1 MKLSDNVISEFVKMT
16 NDTPSTSTNQSKIY
30 GTAII
35 YNDEQYVQLDG
46 SDLLTP
52 ADNTVHIKN
61 GERVTV
67 SIQNHVATID
77 GNISDISA
85 SNQHLVS
92 VDNDL
97 VNFKITTE
105 GMFVEVRDEF
115 NTKLTDF
122 KVTVDGM
129 FLEVRNETEQK
140 FSDFRVT
147 VDGMFLSVRN
157 DMDQK
162 FSDFK
167 VTVDGMFL
175 EVRDETEQKISTL
188 KTTVDG
194 TFVEV
199 RNEIDQKVST
209 LKTTVDGTFVTVN
222 QNINDLNSKYSS
234 LKVTTDN
241 ITTEVGKKVNG
252 SDLKTIVTQNADSW
266 RLSINGKL
274 SGTYYNFDG
283 TNFSIGSSNG
293 STTAYHASGYSK
305 WTHSDGSWTWIDAN
319 GLTWHKSGSSS
330 GYHYLLYAGEYTCN
344 SEETVTITLPDEF
357 KGKNFKVVTS
367 IKRIFIAY
375 DEYVTGCYFPLL
387 SFYAEANNIDR
398 ANGRFSIYASIR
410 AWNRVGYG
418 GWGQLIGN
426 GSSAGERDAIKPVVA
441 YWAFV

>member
-16 NDTPSTSTNQSKIY
+16 NDTPSTNTNQSKIY

-85 SNQHLVS
+85 SNQHLAS

-105 GMFVEVRDEF
+105 GMFLEVRDEF

-129 FLEVRNETEQK
+129 FLEVRNETDQK

-175 EVRDETEQKISTL
+175 EVRDETERKI
-188 KTTVDG
+188 
-194 TFVEV
+194 
-199 RNEIDQKVST
+199 ST

-274 SGTYYNFDG
+274 SGTHYNFDG

-305 WTHSDGSWTWIDAN
+305 WTHTDGSWTRIDAN

-330 GYHYLLYAGEYTCN
+330 GYHYLLYAGEYTCD
-344 SEETVTITLPDEF
+344 SEQYVTITLPDEF

-375 DEYVTGCYFPLL
+375 EEYVSGCYFPLL
-387 SFYAEANNIDR
+387 SFYAETESIDP
-398 ANGRFSIYASIR
+398 ANGRFTIYASIR

-426 GSSAGERDAIKPVVA
+426 GSSASEREAIKPVVA

>member
-16 NDTPSTSTNQSKIY
+16 NDTPSTNTNQSKIY

-105 GMFVEVRDEF
+105 GMFLEVRDEF
-115 NTKLTDF
+115 NTKLTEF

-147 VDGMFLSVRN
+147 VDGMFLSV
-157 DMDQK
+157 
-162 FSDFK
+162 
-167 VTVDGMFL
+167 
-175 EVRDETEQKISTL
+175 
-188 KTTVDG
+188 
-194 TFVEV
+194 
-199 RNEIDQKVST
+199 
-209 LKTTVDGTFVTVN
+209 N
-222 QNINDLNSKYSS
+222 QNIDDLNSKYSS
-234 LKVTTDN
+234 LEVTTNN

-266 RLSINGKL
+266 KLSINGKL

-305 WTHSDGSWTWIDAN
+305 WTHSDGSWTRIDAN
-319 GLTWHKSGSSS
+319 GLSWHKPGSSS
-330 GYHYLLYAGEYTCN
+330 NYHYLLYAAEYTCD
-344 SEETVTITLPDEF
+344 SEQHVTITLPDEF
-357 KGKNFKVVTS
+357 KGKNFKVITS

-375 DEYVTGCYFPLL
+375 DEHVTGCYFPLL
-387 SFYAEANNIDR
+387 SFYAEVESVDFP
-398 ANGRFSIYASIR
+398 NGRFTIYASIR

-426 GSSAGERDAIKPVVA
+426 GSSPGEREAVKPVVA
-441 YWAFV
+441 YWVFV

>member
-16 NDTPSTSTNQSKIY
+16 NDTPSTNTNQSKIY

-92 VDNDL
+92 VENDL

-105 GMFVEVRDEF
+105 GMFLEVRNEF

-140 FSDFRVT
+140 FSE
-147 VDGMFLSVRN
+147 
-157 DMDQK
+157 
-162 FSDFK
+162 FK

-175 EVRDETEQKISTL
+175 EVRNETEQKISTL

-194 TFVEV
+194 TFV
-199 RNEIDQKVST
+199 
-209 LKTTVDGTFVTVN
+209 TVN
-222 QNINDLNSKYSS
+222 QNIDDLNSKYSS

-283 TNFSIGSSNG
+283 TNFTIGSSSG

-305 WTHSDGSWTWIDAN
+305 WTHTDGSWTRIDAN
-319 GLTWHKSGSSS
+319 GLTWNKSGSSS

-367 IKRIFIAY
+367 IKRIFVAY
-375 DEYVTGCYFPLL
+375 DEYLTGCYFPLL
-387 SFYAEANNIDR
+387 SFYAEVESVDFP
-398 ANGRFSIYASIR
+398 NGRFTIYASIR

-426 GSSAGERDAIKPVVA
+426 GSSAGEREAIKPVVA

>member
-16 NDTPSTSTNQSKIY
+16 NDTPSTNTNQSKIY

-85 SNQHLVS
+85 SNHHLES

-105 GMFVEVRDEF
+105 GMFLEVRDEF
-115 NTKLTDF
+115 NTKLT
-122 KVTVDGM
+122 
-129 FLEVRNETEQK
+129 E
-140 FSDFRVT
+140 
-147 VDGMFLSVRN
+147 
-157 DMDQK
+157 
-162 FSDFK
+162 FK

-274 SGTYYNFDG
+274 RGTYYNFDG
-283 TNFSIGSSNG
+283 NSFSIGTSDG
-293 STTAYHASGYSK
+293 TTTAYHASECSK
-305 WTHSDGSWTWIDAN
+305 WTHSDGSWTRIDAH
-319 GLTWHKSGSSS
+319 GLTWNKAGSSS
-330 GYHYLLYAGEYTCN
+330 GYHYLLYAGEYTCD
-344 SEETVTITLPDEF
+344 SEQYVTITLPDEF

-375 DEYVTGCYFPLL
+375 DEYVSGCYFPLL
-387 SFYAEANNIDR
+387 SFYAEAESIDT
-398 ANGRFSIYASIR
+398 ANGRFTIYASIR

-426 GSSAGERDAIKPVVA
+426 GSSAAEKDAIKPVVA
-441 YWAFV
+441 YWVFV

>member
-16 NDTPSTSTNQSKIY
+16 NDTPSANTNQSKIY

-85 SNQHLVS
+85 SNQHLAS

-105 GMFVEVRDEF
+105 GMFLEVRDEF
-115 NTKLTDF
+115 NTK
-122 KVTVDGM
+122 M
-129 FLEVRNETEQK
+129 TE
-140 FSDFRVT
+140 
-147 VDGMFLSVRN
+147 
-157 DMDQK
+157 
-162 FSDFK
+162 FK

-209 LKTTVDGTFVTVN
+209 LKTTVDGTFVEVRNEIDQKVSTLKTTVDGTFVTVN
-222 QNINDLNSKYSS
+222 QNIDDLNSKYSS

-305 WTHSDGSWTWIDAN
+305 WTHSDGSWTRIDAN
-319 GLTWHKSGSSS
+319 GLSWHKSGSSS
-330 GYHYLLYAGEYTCN
+330 NYHYLLYAGEYTCD
-344 SEETVTITLPDEF
+344 SEQYVTITLPDEF
-357 KGKNFKVVTS
+357 KGKNFKVITS
-367 IKRIFIAY
+367 IKRIFIGY
-375 DEYVTGCYFPLL
+375 DEYITGCYFPLL
-387 SFYAEANNIDR
+387 SFYAEVESVDFP
-398 ANGRFSIYASIR
+398 NGRFTIYASIR

-426 GSSAGERDAIKPVVA
+426 GSSAAEKDAIKPVVA
-441 YWAFV
+441 YWVFV

>member
-16 NDTPSTSTNQSKIY
+16 NDTPSTNTNQSKMY

-85 SNQHLVS
+85 SNQHLAS

-105 GMFVEVRDEF
+105 GMFLEVRDEF

-175 EVRDETEQKISTL
+175 
-188 KTTVDG
+188 
-194 TFVEV
+194 
-199 RNEIDQKVST
+199 
-209 LKTTVDGTFVTVN
+209 TVN
-222 QNINDLNSKYSS
+222 QNIDDLNSKYSS
-234 LKVTTDN
+234 LKITTDN

-283 TNFSIGSSNG
+283 TNFTIGSSNG

-305 WTHSDGSWTWIDAN
+305 WTHTDGSWTRIDAN
-319 GLTWHKSGSSS
+319 GLTWNKAGSSS
-330 GYHYLLYAGEYTCN
+330 GYHYLLYAGEYTCD
-344 SEETVTITLPDEF
+344 SEQYVTITLPDEF

-375 DEYVTGCYFPLL
+375 EEYVTGCYFPLL
-387 SFYAEANNIDR
+387 SFYAEAESIDTW
-398 ANGRFSIYASIR
+398 NGRFTIYASIR

-426 GSSAGERDAIKPVVA
+426 GSSASEREAIKPVVA

>member
-85 SNQHLVS
+85 SNQHLAS

-105 GMFVEVRDEF
+105 GMFLEVRDEF

-122 KVTVDGM
+122 
-129 FLEVRNETEQK
+129 R
-140 FSDFRVT
+140 
-147 VDGMFLSVRN
+147 
-157 DMDQK
+157 
-162 FSDFK
+162 

-175 EVRDETEQKISTL
+175 EVRDETEQKISSL

-252 SDLKTIVTQNADSW
+252 SDIGTIVTQNADSW

-305 WTHSDGSWTWIDAN
+305 WTHSDGSWTRIDAN

-344 SEETVTITLPDEF
+344 SEETVSITLPDEF

-375 DEYVTGCYFPLL
+375 DEYVSGCYFPLL
-387 SFYAEANNIDR
+387 SFYAEAEHIDT

-418 GWGQLIGN
+418 GWGQLVGN
-426 GSSAGERDAIKPVVA
+426 GSSASEKDAIKPVVA

>member
-16 NDTPSTSTNQSKIY
+16 NDTPSTNTNQSKIY

-105 GMFVEVRDEF
+105 GMFLSVRDEF
-115 NTKLTDF
+115 NTKLTDFKVTVDGMFLAVRNETEQKFSDF

-147 VDGMFLSVRN
+147 VDGMFLEVRN
-157 DMDQK
+157 
-162 FSDFK
+162 
-167 VTVDGMFL
+167 
-175 EVRDETEQKISTL
+175 ETEQKIST
-188 KTTVDG
+188 
-194 TFVEV
+194 
-199 RNEIDQKVST
+199 S
-209 LKTTVDGTFVTVN
+209 KTTVDGTFVTVN
-222 QNINDLNSKYSS
+222 QNIDDLNRKYSS
-234 LKVTTDN
+234 LKVTTDS

-293 STTAYHASGYSK
+293 STTAYHASEYSK
-305 WTHSDGSWTWIDAN
+305 WTHSDGSWTRIDAN
-319 GLTWHKSGSSS
+319 
-330 GYHYLLYAGEYTCN
+330 
-344 SEETVTITLPDEF
+344 
-357 KGKNFKVVTS
+357 
-367 IKRIFIAY
+367 
-375 DEYVTGCYFPLL
+375 
-387 SFYAEANNIDR
+387 
-398 ANGRFSIYASIR
+398 
-410 AWNRVGYG
+410 
-418 GWGQLIGN
+418 
-426 GSSAGERDAIKPVVA
+426 
-441 YWAFV
+441 

>member
-16 NDTPSTSTNQSKIY
+16 NDTPSTNTNQSKIY

-52 ADNTVHIKN
+52 ADNTVHIKD

-92 VDNDL
+92 VENDL

-105 GMFVEVRDEF
+105 GMFLEVRDGF

-147 VDGMFLSVRN
+147 VDGMFLSV
-157 DMDQK
+157 
-162 FSDFK
+162 
-167 VTVDGMFL
+167 
-175 EVRDETEQKISTL
+175 
-188 KTTVDG
+188 
-194 TFVEV
+194 
-199 RNEIDQKVST
+199 
-209 LKTTVDGTFVTVN
+209 N
-222 QNINDLNSKYSS
+222 QNINELNSKYSS
-234 LKVTTDN
+234 LKVTADN
-241 ITTEVGKKVNG
+241 ITSEVGKKVNG

-266 RLSINGKL
+266 GLSINGKL

-305 WTHSDGSWTWIDAN
+305 WTHSDGSWTRIDAN

-367 IKRIFIAY
+367 IKRMFIAY
-375 DEYVTGCYFPLL
+375 DEYITGCYFPLL
-387 SFYAEANNIDR
+387 SFYAEAEHIDT
-398 ANGRFSIYASIR
+398 ANGRFDIYASIR

-426 GSSAGERDAIKPVVA
+426 GSSAEEKDAIKPVVA

>member
-16 NDTPSTSTNQSKIY
+16 NDTPSTNTNQSKIY

-85 SNQHLVS
+85 SNQHLAS

-105 GMFVEVRDEF
+105 GMFLKVRDEF
-115 NTKLTDF
+115 NTKLT
-122 KVTVDGM
+122 
-129 FLEVRNETEQK
+129 E
-140 FSDFRVT
+140 
-147 VDGMFLSVRN
+147 
-157 DMDQK
+157 
-162 FSDFK
+162 FK

-175 EVRDETEQKISTL
+175 EVRDETEKKFSDF
-188 KTTVDG
+188 KVTVDG
-194 TFVEV
+194 MFL
-199 RNEIDQKVST
+199 S
-209 LKTTVDGTFVTVN
+209 VN
-222 QNINDLNSKYSS
+222 QNIDDLNSKYSS

-305 WTHSDGSWTWIDAN
+305 WTHSDGSWTRIDAN
-319 GLTWHKSGSSS
+319 GLSWHKSGSSS

-367 IKRIFIAY
+367 IKRLFIAY
-375 DEYVTGCYFPLL
+375 DEYLTGCYFPLL
-387 SFYAEANNIDR
+387 SFYAEAEHIDT

-426 GSSAGERDAIKPVVA
+426 GSSAAEKDAIKPVVA

>member
-1 MKLSDNVISEFVKMT
+1 MKLSDNVVSEFVKMT
-16 NDTPSTSTNQSKIY
+16 NDTPSTNTNQSKIY

-92 VDNDL
+92 VENDL

-105 GMFVEVRDEF
+105 GMFLSVRDEF

-157 DMDQK
+157 DMDKK

-175 EVRDETEQKISTL
+175 EVRNETEQKFSDFR
-188 KTTVDG
+188 V
-194 TFVEV
+194 
-199 RNEIDQKVST
+199 
-209 LKTTVDGTFVTVN
+209 TVDGTFVTVN

-234 LKVTTDN
+234 LKVTTDS

-305 WTHSDGSWTWIDAN
+305 WTHSDGSWTRIDAN

-367 IKRIFIAY
+367 IKRIFVAY
-375 DEYVTGCYFPLL
+375 DEYITGCYFPLL
-387 SFYAEANNIDR
+387 SFYAEAEHIDT

-426 GSSAGERDAIKPVVA
+426 GSSAAEKDAIKPVVA

>member
-16 NDTPSTSTNQSKIY
+16 NDTPSTNTNQSKIY

-67 SIQNHVATID
+67 SIQNHVVTID

-105 GMFVEVRDEF
+105 GMFLEVRNEF

-140 FSDFRVT
+140 
-147 VDGMFLSVRN
+147 
-157 DMDQK
+157 
-162 FSDFK
+162 
-167 VTVDGMFL
+167 
-175 EVRDETEQKISTL
+175 I
-188 KTTVDG
+188 
-194 TFVEV
+194 
-199 RNEIDQKVST
+199 ST

-222 QNINDLNSKYSS
+222 HNIDDLNSKYSS

-283 TNFSIGSSNG
+283 TNFTIGSSSG

-305 WTHSDGSWTWIDAN
+305 WTHTDGSWTRIDAN
-319 GLTWHKSGSSS
+319 GLTWNKSGSSS

-367 IKRIFIAY
+367 IKRIFVSY
-375 DEYVTGCYFPLL
+375 DEYITGCYFPLL
-387 SFYAEANNIDR
+387 SFYAEAEHIDT
-398 ANGRFSIYASIR
+398 ANGRFDIYASIR

-426 GSSAGERDAIKPVVA
+426 GSSAAEKDAIKPVVA

>member
-16 NDTPSTSTNQSKIY
+16 NDTPSTNTNQSKIY

-105 GMFVEVRDEF
+105 GMFLEVRNEF

-140 FSDFRVT
+140 FSE
-147 VDGMFLSVRN
+147 
-157 DMDQK
+157 
-162 FSDFK
+162 FK

-175 EVRDETEQKISTL
+175 EVRNETEQKISTL
-188 KTTVDG
+188 KTT
-194 TFVEV
+194 
-199 RNEIDQKVST
+199 I
-209 LKTTVDGTFVTVN
+209 DGTFVTVN

-234 LKVTTDN
+234 LKVTTDS

-283 TNFSIGSSNG
+283 TNFTIGSSSG

-305 WTHSDGSWTWIDAN
+305 WTHTDGSWTRIDAN
-319 GLTWHKSGSSS
+319 GLTWNKSGSSS

-367 IKRIFIAY
+367 IKRIFVAY
-375 DEYVTGCYFPLL
+375 DEYLTGCYFPLL
-387 SFYAEANNIDR
+387 SFYAEAEHIDT
-398 ANGRFSIYASIR
+398 ANGRFNIYASIR

-426 GSSAGERDAIKPVVA
+426 GSSAEEKDAIKPVVA

>member
-16 NDTPSTSTNQSKIY
+16 NDTPSTNTNQSKIY

-85 SNQHLVS
+85 SNQHLAS

-105 GMFVEVRDEF
+105 GMFLEVRDEF
-115 NTKLTDF
+115 NTK
-122 KVTVDGM
+122 M
-129 FLEVRNETEQK
+129 TE
-140 FSDFRVT
+140 
-147 VDGMFLSVRN
+147 
-157 DMDQK
+157 
-162 FSDFK
+162 FK

-252 SDLKTIVTQNADSW
+252 SDIGTIVTQNADSW

-305 WTHSDGSWTWIDAN
+305 WTHSDGSWTRIDAN
-319 GLTWHKSGSSS
+319 GLTWHKAGSSS
-330 GYHYLLYAGEYTCN
+330 GYHYLLYAGEYTCD
-344 SEETVTITLPDEF
+344 SEQYVTITLPDEF

-375 DEYVTGCYFPLL
+375 DEYVSGCYFPLL
-387 SFYAEANNIDR
+387 SFYAEAESIDT
-398 ANGRFSIYASIR
+398 ANGRFTIYASIR

-426 GSSAGERDAIKPVVA
+426 GSSASEKDAIKPVVA

>member
-16 NDTPSTSTNQSKIY
+16 NDTPSTNTNQSKIY

-92 VDNDL
+92 VENDL
-97 VNFKITTE
+97 VNFKVTTE
-105 GMFVEVRDEF
+105 GMFLEVRNEF

-140 FSDFRVT
+140 FSDF
-147 VDGMFLSVRN
+147 
-157 DMDQK
+157 
-162 FSDFK
+162 K
-167 VTVDGMFL
+167 VTVDG
-175 EVRDETEQKISTL
+175 
-188 KTTVDG
+188 
-194 TFVEV
+194 TF
-199 RNEIDQKVST
+199 I
-209 LKTTVDGTFVTVN
+209 TVN
-222 QNINDLNSKYSS
+222 QNIDDLNSKYSS
-234 LKVTTDN
+234 LKVTTDS

-283 TNFSIGSSNG
+283 TNFTIGSSNG

-305 WTHSDGSWTWIDAN
+305 WTHTDGSWTRIDAN
-319 GLTWHKSGSSS
+319 GLTWNKSGSSS

-344 SEETVTITLPDEF
+344 SEETVSITLPDEF

-367 IKRIFIAY
+367 IKRMFIAY

-387 SFYAEANNIDR
+387 SFYAEAEHIDT
-398 ANGRFSIYASIR
+398 ANGRFDIYASIR

-426 GSSAGERDAIKPVVA
+426 GSSAEEKDAIKPVVA

>member
-16 NDTPSTSTNQSKIY
+16 NDTPSTNTNQSKIY

-35 YNDEQYVQLDG
+35 YNDEQFVQLDG

-67 SIQNHVATID
+67 SIQIHVATID

-85 SNQHLVS
+85 SNQHLES

-105 GMFVEVRDEF
+105 GMFLEVRNEF

-140 FSDFRVT
+140 FSE
-147 VDGMFLSVRN
+147 
-157 DMDQK
+157 
-162 FSDFK
+162 FK
-167 VTVDGMFL
+167 VTVDGMF
-175 EVRDETEQKISTL
+175 
-188 KTTVDG
+188 
-194 TFVEV
+194 
-199 RNEIDQKVST
+199 
-209 LKTTVDGTFVTVN
+209 VTVN
-222 QNINDLNSKYSS
+222 HNIDDLNSKYSS
-234 LKVTTDN
+234 LKVTADN

-283 TNFSIGSSNG
+283 TNFTIGSSSG
-293 STTAYHASGYSK
+293 STTAYHASGFSK
-305 WTHSDGSWTWIDAN
+305 WTHTDGSWTRIDAN
-319 GLTWHKSGSSS
+319 GLTWNKSGSSS

-367 IKRIFIAY
+367 IKRLFIAY
-375 DEYVTGCYFPLL
+375 DEYLTGCYFPLL
-387 SFYAEANNIDR
+387 SFYAEAEHIDT

-410 AWNRVGYG
+410 AWNRLGYG

-426 GSSAGERDAIKPVVA
+426 GSSAEEKDAIKPVVA

>member
-16 NDTPSTSTNQSKIY
+16 NDTPSTNTNQSKIY

-67 SIQNHVATID
+67 SIQNHIATID

-129 FLEVRNETEQK
+129 FLEVR
-140 FSDFRVT
+140 
-147 VDGMFLSVRN
+147 
-157 DMDQK
+157 
-162 FSDFK
+162 
-167 VTVDGMFL
+167 
-175 EVRDETEQKISTL
+175 DETEQKI
-188 KTTVDG
+188 
-194 TFVEV
+194 
-199 RNEIDQKVST
+199 ST

-305 WTHSDGSWTWIDAN
+305 WTHSDGSWTRIDAN

-387 SFYAEANNIDR
+387 SFYAEAEHIDT

>member
-16 NDTPSTSTNQSKIY
+16 NDTPSTNTNQSKIY

-105 GMFVEVRDEF
+105 GMFLQVRDEF

-129 FLEVRNETEQK
+129 FLEVRNETEKK

-167 VTVDGMFL
+167 VTVDGTFL
-175 EVRDETEQKISTL
+175 EVRNETERKISTL

-194 TFVEV
+194 TF
-199 RNEIDQKVST
+199 I
-209 LKTTVDGTFVTVN
+209 TVN
-222 QNINDLNSKYSS
+222 QNIDDLNSKYSN

-241 ITTEVGKKVNG
+241 ITTEVGKKVDG

-305 WTHSDGSWTWIDAN
+305 WTHSDGSWTRIDAN

-330 GYHYLLYAGEYTCN
+330 GYHYLLYAGEYTCD
-344 SEETVTITLPDEF
+344 SEQYVTITLPDEF

-375 DEYVTGCYFPLL
+375 EEYVSGCYFPLL
-387 SFYAEANNIDR
+387 SFYAETESIDP
-398 ANGRFSIYASIR
+398 ANGRFTIYASIR

-426 GSSAGERDAIKPVVA
+426 GSSASEREAIKPVVA

>member
-16 NDTPSTSTNQSKIY
+16 NDTPSTNTNQSKIY

-105 GMFVEVRDEF
+105 GMFLKVRDEF
-115 NTKLTDF
+115 NTKLTEF

-147 VDGMFLSVRN
+147 VDGMFL
-157 DMDQK
+157 D
-162 FSDFK
+162 
-167 VTVDGMFL
+167 
-175 EVRDETEQKISTL
+175 VRDETERKISTL

-199 RNEIDQKVST
+199 RNDIDKKVST

-274 SGTYYNFDG
+274 SGTHYNFDG

-305 WTHSDGSWTWIDAN
+305 WTHSDGSWTRIDAN
-319 GLTWHKSGSSS
+319 GLSWHKPGSSS
-330 GYHYLLYAGEYTCN
+330 NYHYLLYAAEYTCD
-344 SEETVTITLPDEF
+344 SEQHVTITLPDEF
-357 KGKNFKVVTS
+357 KGKNFKVITS

-375 DEYVTGCYFPLL
+375 DEHVTGCYFPLL
-387 SFYAEANNIDR
+387 SFYAEVESVDFP
-398 ANGRFSIYASIR
+398 NGRFTIYASIR

-426 GSSAGERDAIKPVVA
+426 GSSAAEREAIKPVVA

>member
-16 NDTPSTSTNQSKIY
+16 NDTPSTNTNQSKIY

-77 GNISDISA
+77 GNISDIAA

-97 VNFKITTE
+97 VNYKITTE
-105 GMFVEVRDEF
+105 GMFLQVRDEF
-115 NTKLTDF
+115 DTKMTGF

-129 FLEVRNETEQK
+129 FVEIQDEMNQK
-140 FSDFRVT
+140 FTDFRVT
-147 VDGMFLSVRN
+147 VDGMFVEVRN
-157 DMDQK
+157 
-162 FSDFK
+162 
-167 VTVDGMFL
+167 
-175 EVRDETEQKISTL
+175 ETDQKISTL

-222 QNINDLNSKYSS
+222 HNIDDLNSKYSS

-283 TNFSIGSSNG
+283 TNFTIGSSNG

-305 WTHSDGSWTWIDAN
+305 WTHTDGSWTRIDAN
-319 GLTWHKSGSSS
+319 GMTWNKAGSSS

-375 DEYVTGCYFPLL
+375 EEYVTGCYFPLL
-387 SFYAEANNIDR
+387 SFYAEAEHIDT

-418 GWGQLIGN
+418 GWGQLVGN
-426 GSSAGERDAIKPVVA
+426 GSSAAEKDAIKPVVA

>member
-16 NDTPSTSTNQSKIY
+16 NDTPSTNTNQSKIY

-92 VDNDL
+92 VENDL

-105 GMFVEVRDEF
+105 GMFLSVRDEF

-157 DMDQK
+157 DMDKK

-194 TFVEV
+194 TF
-199 RNEIDQKVST
+199 I
-209 LKTTVDGTFVTVN
+209 TVN

-283 TNFSIGSSNG
+283 TNFTIGSSSG

-305 WTHSDGSWTWIDAN
+305 WTHTDGSWTRIDAN
-319 GLTWHKSGSSS
+319 GLTWNKSGSSS

-367 IKRIFIAY
+367 IKRIFVAY
-375 DEYVTGCYFPLL
+375 DEHITGCYFPLL
-387 SFYAEANNIDR
+387 SFYAEAEHIDT

-410 AWNRVGYG
+410 AWNRTGYG

-426 GSSAGERDAIKPVVA
+426 GSSAAERDAIKPVVA

>member
-16 NDTPSTSTNQSKIY
+16 NDTPSTNTNQSKIY

-67 SIQNHVATID
+67 SIQNHIATID

-140 FSDFRVT
+140 FSDF
-147 VDGMFLSVRN
+147 
-157 DMDQK
+157 
-162 FSDFK
+162 K
-167 VTVDGMFL
+167 V
-175 EVRDETEQKISTL
+175 
-188 KTTVDG
+188 TVDG

-252 SDLKTIVTQNADSW
+252 SDIGTIVTQNADSW

-305 WTHSDGSWTWIDAN
+305 WTHSDGSWTRIDAN

-387 SFYAEANNIDR
+387 SFYAEADNIDR
-398 ANGRFSIYASIR
+398 ANGRFNIYASIR

-426 GSSAGERDAIKPVVA
+426 GSTAGERDAIKPVVA

>member
-16 NDTPSTSTNQSKIY
+16 NDTPSTNTNQSKIY

-77 GNISDISA
+77 GNLSDKSA

-129 FLEVRNETEQK
+129 FVEVRDETEQK

-162 FSDFK
+162 FW
-167 VTVDGMFL
+167 L
-175 EVRDETEQKISTL
+175 
-188 KTTVDG
+188 
-194 TFVEV
+194 
-199 RNEIDQKVST
+199 
-209 LKTTVDGTFVTVN
+209 
-222 QNINDLNSKYSS
+222 
-234 LKVTTDN
+234 
-241 ITTEVGKKVNG
+241 
-252 SDLKTIVTQNADSW
+252 
-266 RLSINGKL
+266 
-274 SGTYYNFDG
+274 
-283 TNFSIGSSNG
+283 
-293 STTAYHASGYSK
+293 
-305 WTHSDGSWTWIDAN
+305 
-319 GLTWHKSGSSS
+319 
-330 GYHYLLYAGEYTCN
+330 
-344 SEETVTITLPDEF
+344 
-357 KGKNFKVVTS
+357 
-367 IKRIFIAY
+367 
-375 DEYVTGCYFPLL
+375 
-387 SFYAEANNIDR
+387 
-398 ANGRFSIYASIR
+398 
-410 AWNRVGYG
+410 
-418 GWGQLIGN
+418 
-426 GSSAGERDAIKPVVA
+426 
-441 YWAFV
+441 

>member
-85 SNQHLVS
+85 SNQHLAS

-105 GMFVEVRDEF
+105 GMFLEVRDEF
-115 NTKLTDF
+115 NTKLTEF

-167 VTVDGMFL
+167 VTVDG
-175 EVRDETEQKISTL
+175 
-188 KTTVDG
+188 
-194 TFVEV
+194 
-199 RNEIDQKVST
+199 
-209 LKTTVDGTFVTVN
+209 TFVTVN

-252 SDLKTIVTQNADSW
+252 SDLGTIVTQNADSW

-305 WTHSDGSWTWIDAN
+305 WTHSDGSWTRIDAN

-375 DEYVTGCYFPLL
+375 DEYISGCYFPLL
-387 SFYAEANNIDR
+387 SFYAEAENIDTR
-398 ANGRFSIYASIR
+398 NGRFSIYASIR

-418 GWGQLIGN
+418 GWGQLVGN

>member
-16 NDTPSTSTNQSKIY
+16 NDTPSTNTNQSKIY

-35 YNDEQYVQLDG
+35 YDDEQYVQLDG

-92 VDNDL
+92 VENDL

-105 GMFVEVRDEF
+105 GMFLEVRDEF

-129 FLEVRNETEQK
+129 FLEVKNETEQK

-167 VTVDGMFL
+167 VTVD
-175 EVRDETEQKISTL
+175 S
-188 KTTVDG
+188 
-194 TFVEV
+194 
-199 RNEIDQKVST
+199 
-209 LKTTVDGTFVTVN
+209 
-222 QNINDLNSKYSS
+222 
-234 LKVTTDN
+234 

-266 RLSINGKL
+266 KLSINGKL

-293 STTAYHASGYSK
+293 NTTAYHASGYSK
-305 WTHSDGSWTWIDAN
+305 WTHSDGSWTRIDAN

-330 GYHYLLYAGEYTCN
+330 GYHYLLYAGEYTCD
-344 SEETVTITLPDEF
+344 SEQYVTITLPDEF

-375 DEYVTGCYFPLL
+375 DEYVSGCYFPLL
-387 SFYAEANNIDR
+387 SFYAEAESIDT
-398 ANGRFSIYASIR
+398 ANGRFTIYASIR

-426 GSSAGERDAIKPVVA
+426 GSSAGEREAIKPVVA

>member
-16 NDTPSTSTNQSKIY
+16 NDTPSTNTNQSKIY

-92 VDNDL
+92 VENDL

-105 GMFVEVRDEF
+105 GMFLAVRDEF
-115 NTKLTDF
+115 NTKLT
-122 KVTVDGM
+122 
-129 FLEVRNETEQK
+129 
-140 FSDFRVT
+140 
-147 VDGMFLSVRN
+147 
-157 DMDQK
+157 
-162 FSDFK
+162 DFK

-194 TFVEV
+194 TFV
-199 RNEIDQKVST
+199 
-209 LKTTVDGTFVTVN
+209 TVN
-222 QNINDLNSKYSS
+222 HNIDDLNSKYSS

-283 TNFSIGSSNG
+283 TNFTIGSSSG

-305 WTHSDGSWTWIDAN
+305 WTHTDGSWTRIDAN
-319 GLTWHKSGSSS
+319 GLTWNKSGSSS

-367 IKRIFIAY
+367 IKRIFVAY
-375 DEYVTGCYFPLL
+375 DEYLTGCYFPLL
-387 SFYAEANNIDR
+387 SFYAEAGHIDT
-398 ANGRFSIYASIR
+398 ANGRFNIYASIR
-410 AWNRVGYG
+410 AWNRVGYD

-426 GSSAGERDAIKPVVA
+426 GSSAEEKDAIKPVVA

>member
-16 NDTPSTSTNQSKIY
+16 NDTPSTNTNQSKIY

-105 GMFVEVRDEF
+105 GMFLEVRNEF
-115 NTKLTDF
+115 NTKLTEF

-140 FSDFRVT
+140 FSE
-147 VDGMFLSVRN
+147 
-157 DMDQK
+157 
-162 FSDFK
+162 FK
-167 VTVDGMFL
+167 VTVDGMF
-175 EVRDETEQKISTL
+175 
-188 KTTVDG
+188 
-194 TFVEV
+194 
-199 RNEIDQKVST
+199 
-209 LKTTVDGTFVTVN
+209 VTVN
-222 QNINDLNSKYSS
+222 HNIDDLNSKYSS
-234 LKVTTDN
+234 LKVTADN

-283 TNFSIGSSNG
+283 TNFTIGSSSG

-305 WTHSDGSWTWIDAN
+305 WTHTDGSWTRIDAN
-319 GLTWHKSGSSS
+319 G
-330 GYHYLLYAGEYTCN
+330 
-344 SEETVTITLPDEF
+344 
-357 KGKNFKVVTS
+357 
-367 IKRIFIAY
+367 
-375 DEYVTGCYFPLL
+375 
-387 SFYAEANNIDR
+387 
-398 ANGRFSIYASIR
+398 
-410 AWNRVGYG
+410 
-418 GWGQLIGN
+418 
-426 GSSAGERDAIKPVVA
+426 
-441 YWAFV
+441 

>member
-16 NDTPSTSTNQSKIY
+16 NDTPSTNTNQSKIY

-67 SIQNHVATID
+67 SIQNHVVTID

-97 VNFKITTE
+97 ANFKITTE
-105 GMFVEVRDEF
+105 GMFLEVRNEF
-115 NTKLTDF
+115 DTKLTDF

-129 FLEVRNETEQK
+129 FLDVRNETEQK
-140 FSDFRVT
+140 FSE
-147 VDGMFLSVRN
+147 
-157 DMDQK
+157 
-162 FSDFK
+162 FK

-175 EVRDETEQKISTL
+175 D
-188 KTTVDG
+188 
-194 TFVEV
+194 V
-199 RNEIDQKVST
+199 RNETDQKIST

-222 QNINDLNSKYSS
+222 QNIDDLNSKYSS

-283 TNFSIGSSNG
+283 TNFTIGSSSG

-305 WTHSDGSWTWIDAN
+305 WTHTDGSWTRIDAN
-319 GLTWHKSGSSS
+319 GLTWNKSGSSS

-387 SFYAEANNIDR
+387 SFYAEAEHIDT
-398 ANGRFSIYASIR
+398 ANGRFNIYASIR

-426 GSSAGERDAIKPVVA
+426 GSSAEEKDAIKPVVA

>member
-16 NDTPSTSTNQSKIY
+16 NDTPSTNTNQSKIY

-67 SIQNHVATID
+67 SIQNHVVTID

-105 GMFVEVRDEF
+105 GMFLTVRDEF

-157 DMDQK
+157 DMDQR

-194 TFVEV
+194 TFV
-199 RNEIDQKVST
+199 
-209 LKTTVDGTFVTVN
+209 TVN

-234 LKVTTDN
+234 LKATTDN

-293 STTAYHASGYSK
+293 NTTAYHASEYSK
-305 WTHSDGSWTWIDAN
+305 WTHSDGSWTRIDAN

-330 GYHYLLYAGEYTCN
+330 AYHYLLYAGEYTCN

-375 DEYVTGCYFPLL
+375 DEYITGCYFPLL
-387 SFYAEANNIDR
+387 SFYAEAGHIDT
-398 ANGRFSIYASIR
+398 ANGRFNIYASIR

-418 GWGQLIGN
+418 GWGQLVGN
-426 GSSAGERDAIKPVVA
+426 GSSAAERDAIKPVVA

>member
-16 NDTPSTSTNQSKIY
+16 NDTPSTNTNQSKIY

-67 SIQNHVATID
+67 SIQNHVVTID

-92 VDNDL
+92 VENDL

-105 GMFVEVRDEF
+105 GMFLSVRDEF

-129 FLEVRNETEQK
+129 FLEVR
-140 FSDFRVT
+140 
-147 VDGMFLSVRN
+147 
-157 DMDQK
+157 
-162 FSDFK
+162 
-167 VTVDGMFL
+167 
-175 EVRDETEQKISTL
+175 DETEQKISTL
-188 KTTVDG
+188 
-194 TFVEV
+194 
-199 RNEIDQKVST
+199 R
-209 LKTTVDGTFVTVN
+209 TTVDGTFVTVN

-293 STTAYHASGYSK
+293 STTAYHASEYSK
-305 WTHSDGSWTWIDAN
+305 WTHSDGSWTRIDAN

-330 GYHYLLYAGEYTCN
+330 CYHYLLYAGEYTCN

-375 DEYVTGCYFPLL
+375 DEYITGCYFPLL
-387 SFYAEANNIDR
+387 SFYAEAGHIDT
-398 ANGRFSIYASIR
+398 ANGRFNVYASIR

-426 GSSAGERDAIKPVVA
+426 GSSAEEKDAIKPVVA

>member
-16 NDTPSTSTNQSKIY
+16 NDTPSTNTNQSKIY

-175 EVRDETEQKISTL
+175 EVRDETERKI
-188 KTTVDG
+188 
-194 TFVEV
+194 
-199 RNEIDQKVST
+199 ST

-222 QNINDLNSKYSS
+222 HNIDDLNSKYSS

-305 WTHSDGSWTWIDAN
+305 WTHSDGSWTRIDAN

-387 SFYAEANNIDR
+387 SFYAEASNIDR
-398 ANGRFSIYASIR
+398 ANGRFNIY
-410 AWNRVGYG
+410 
-418 GWGQLIGN
+418 
-426 GSSAGERDAIKPVVA
+426 K
-441 YWAFV
+441 

>member
-16 NDTPSTSTNQSKIY
+16 NDTPSTNTNQSKIY

-77 GNISDISA
+77 GNISDIAA

-105 GMFVEVRDEF
+105 GMFLEVRDEF

-122 KVTVDGM
+122 RVTVDGM

-162 FSDFK
+162 FSDFR

-175 EVRDETEQKISTL
+175 EVRNETEQKI
-188 KTTVDG
+188 
-194 TFVEV
+194 
-199 RNEIDQKVST
+199 ST

-283 TNFSIGSSNG
+283 TNFTIGSSNG

-305 WTHSDGSWTWIDAN
+305 WTHTDGSWTRIDAN
-319 GLTWHKSGSSS
+319 GLTWNKAGSSS

-375 DEYVTGCYFPLL
+375 DEYITGCYFPLL
-387 SFYAEANNIDR
+387 SFYAEAENIDTW
-398 ANGRFSIYASIR
+398 NGRFSIYASIR

-418 GWGQLIGN
+418 GWGQLVGN
-426 GSSAGERDAIKPVVA
+426 GSSAAEKDAIKPVVA

>member
-16 NDTPSTSTNQSKIY
+16 NDTPSTNTNQSKIY

-85 SNQHLVS
+85 SNQHLAS

-105 GMFVEVRDEF
+105 GMFLEVRDEF
-115 NTKLTDF
+115 NTKLT
-122 KVTVDGM
+122 
-129 FLEVRNETEQK
+129 E
-140 FSDFRVT
+140 
-147 VDGMFLSVRN
+147 
-157 DMDQK
+157 
-162 FSDFK
+162 FK

-252 SDLKTIVTQNADSW
+252 SDIGTIVTQNADSW

-305 WTHSDGSWTWIDAN
+305 WTHSDGSWTRIDAN

-330 GYHYLLYAGEYTCN
+330 GYHYLLYAGEYTCD
-344 SEETVTITLPDEF
+344 SEQYVTITLPDEF

-375 DEYVTGCYFPLL
+375 EEYVSGCYFPLL
-387 SFYAEANNIDR
+387 SFYAEAESIDT
-398 ANGRFSIYASIR
+398 ANGRFTIYASIR

-418 GWGQLIGN
+418 GWGQLVGN
-426 GSSAGERDAIKPVVA
+426 GSSASEREAIKPVVA

>member
-16 NDTPSTSTNQSKIY
+16 NDTPSTNTNQSKIY

-85 SNQHLVS
+85 SNHHLES

-105 GMFVEVRDEF
+105 GMFLEVRDEF
-115 NTKLTDF
+115 NTKLT
-122 KVTVDGM
+122 
-129 FLEVRNETEQK
+129 E
-140 FSDFRVT
+140 
-147 VDGMFLSVRN
+147 
-157 DMDQK
+157 
-162 FSDFK
+162 FK

-252 SDLKTIVTQNADSW
+252 SDIGTIVTQNADSW

-305 WTHSDGSWTWIDAN
+305 WTHSDGSWTRIDAN

-330 GYHYLLYAGEYTCN
+330 GYHYLLYAGEYTCD
-344 SEETVTITLPDEF
+344 SEQYVTITLPDEF

-375 DEYVTGCYFPLL
+375 EEYVSGCYFPLL
-387 SFYAEANNIDR
+387 SFYAETESIDT
-398 ANGRFSIYASIR
+398 ANGRFTIYASIR

-426 GSSAGERDAIKPVVA
+426 GSSATEREAIKPVVA

>member
-16 NDTPSTSTNQSKIY
+16 NDTPSTNTNQSKIY

-67 SIQNHVATID
+67 SIQNHIATID

-85 SNQHLVS
+85 SNHHLVS
-92 VDNDL
+92 VENDL
-97 VNFKITTE
+97 VNFKITIE
-105 GMFVEVRDEF
+105 GMFLEVRNEF

-140 FSDFRVT
+140 FSE
-147 VDGMFLSVRN
+147 
-157 DMDQK
+157 
-162 FSDFK
+162 FK

-175 EVRDETEQKISTL
+175 EVRNETEQKISTL
-188 KTTVDG
+188 KTT
-194 TFVEV
+194 
-199 RNEIDQKVST
+199 I
-209 LKTTVDGTFVTVN
+209 DGTFVTVN

-234 LKVTTDN
+234 LKVTTDS

-283 TNFSIGSSNG
+283 TNFTIGSSSG

-305 WTHSDGSWTWIDAN
+305 WTHTDGSWTRIDAN
-319 GLTWHKSGSSS
+319 GLTWNKSGSSS

-367 IKRIFIAY
+367 IKRIFVAY
-375 DEYVTGCYFPLL
+375 DEYLTGCYFPLL
-387 SFYAEANNIDR
+387 SFYAEAEHIDT
-398 ANGRFSIYASIR
+398 ANGRFNIYASIR

-426 GSSAGERDAIKPVVA
+426 GSSAEEKDAIKPVVA

>member
-16 NDTPSTSTNQSKIY
+16 NDTPSTNTNQSKIY

-129 FLEVRNETEQK
+129 FV
-140 FSDFRVT
+140 
-147 VDGMFLSVRN
+147 
-157 DMDQK
+157 
-162 FSDFK
+162 
-167 VTVDGMFL
+167 
-175 EVRDETEQKISTL
+175 EVRDETERKISTL

-199 RNEIDQKVST
+199 RNEIDEKVSS
-209 LKTTVDGTFVTVN
+209 LKTTVDGTFITVN

-252 SDLKTIVTQNADSW
+252 SDIGTIVTQNADSW

-283 TNFSIGSSNG
+283 TNFSIGSSNR

-305 WTHSDGSWTWIDAN
+305 WTHSDGSWTRIDAN

-357 KGKNFKVVTS
+357 RGKNFKVVTS

-375 DEYVTGCYFPLL
+375 DEYVTGCYSPLL

-418 GWGQLIGN
+418 GWGQLVGN
-426 GSSAGERDAIKPVVA
+426 GSTAGERDAIKPVVA